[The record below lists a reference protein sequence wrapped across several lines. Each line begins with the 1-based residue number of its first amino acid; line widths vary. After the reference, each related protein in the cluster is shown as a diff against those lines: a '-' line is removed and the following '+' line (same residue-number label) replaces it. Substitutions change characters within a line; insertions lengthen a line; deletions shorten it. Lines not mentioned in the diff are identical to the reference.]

1 MDQDPPLDNEEAA
14 GQPPNGAAQAP
25 LLAEIA
31 ALKNLKIPPFWKI
44 NPALWFVQIEA
55 QFHNNR
61 ISSDNSKFNAI
72 IAALDPEILNE
83 VSDLVQTP
91 PAVDKY
97 LAFKKQLI
105 ARFTESKERQL
116 NKLMTTLELGDK
128 RPSSL
133 LREMRR
139 LAGENVPDDM
149 LSTIWMSRMPNHVR
163 GILSANLNIDLATLS
178 EIADKIMDNMSTTS
192 NQVFAANVDECRN
205 NLTLDQ
211 RLTEVEA
218 TLANLTTMVQ
228 SLKADRN
235 RSRGKSRTRSFSR
248 GRKAS
253 SKEVCFY
260 HSKYGEEARRCD
272 KPCSFPQKN

>member
-228 SLKADRN
+228 SLKADQN
-235 RSRGKSRTRSFSR
+235 RCRG
-248 GRKAS
+248 
-253 SKEVCFY
+253 
-260 HSKYGEEARRCD
+260 
-272 KPCSFPQKN
+272 

>member
-1 MDQDPPLDNEEAA
+1 MVDQDPEAA
-14 GQPPNGAAQAP
+14 GQAANAAARAP
-25 LLAEIA
+25 LIAEIA

-97 LAFKKQLI
+97 LAFKRQLI

-116 NKLMTTLELGDK
+116 NKLMTSLELGDK

-163 GILSANLNIDLATLS
+163 GILSANLNIDLVTLS
-178 EIADKIMDNMSTTS
+178 EIADKIMDNMSATTS
-192 NQVFAANVDECRN
+192 NQVFAANVDECQN

-248 GRKAS
+248 DRKAS
-253 SKEVCFY
+253 SKGVCFY